1 MAICYHR
8 KQAWITEK
16 GLKFRPFLGAKRVTV
31 PCGKCLACRAN
42 NASQWATRV
51 MHEAEYVKSACFV
64 TLTYSPEFVPSDYSL
79 RKSDLQKFLKRL
91 RISLERKHLGHIR
104 AFLACGEYGEK
115 RGRPHYHVLLLGWSP
130 NDLVFHHI
138 SYSGEPVY
146 TSKFLESI
154 WRRGFC
160 PVGTL
165 TGRSAAYVARYSKKL
180 LNNAGNRLKPFVVS
194 SRRIPLVG
202 VEGFGAI
209 GAQWLVDNHKA
220 LRLGYVHHPEHP
232 DVKVRIPEY
241 YFDLLNKW
249 WPDEYESIKHLRL
262 DFVMDSFCGLEL
274 VEDDITHEPSVLLH
288 AEEPDSIAQLRK
300 FVSVS
305 DPSVPLFDLLKLAK
319 AKVLNLSRTQDE
331 ALTKLER
338 GLE

>member
-8 KQAWITEK
+8 KLAWLTSK
-16 GLKFRPFLGAKRVTV
+16 GLSFKPVLGAKRLTV

-51 MHEAEYVKSACFV
+51 MHEAEYVDTACFI
-64 TLTYSPEFVPSDYSL
+64 TLTYSPDYVPSDYSL

-91 RISLERKHLGHIR
+91 RITLDRQKLGHIR
-104 AFLACGEYGEK
+104 AYLACGEYGSK

-130 NDLVFHHI
+130 HDLQFYST
-138 SYSGEPVY
+138 SYSGEPIY

-154 WRRGFC
+154 WRFGFC

-180 LNNAGNRLKPFVVS
+180 LNNAGNRLKPFVES

-202 VEGFGAI
+202 VNGSGAI
-209 GAQWLVDNHKA
+209 GSQWVVDNHKV

-241 YFDLLNKW
+241 YFDLLKKW
-249 WPDEYESIKHLRL
+249 WPDEYEAIKDLRL
-262 DFVMDSFCGLEL
+262 DFVMESFGGLDI
-274 VEDDITHEPSVLLH
+274 VEDDVTHKPSILFHV
-288 AEEPDSIAQLRK
+288 EQSDSIDQLRK

-305 DPSVPLFDLLKLAK
+305 DPSVPLEDLLNMAK
-319 AKVLNLSRTQDE
+319 QKVQSLSRAQDD
-331 ALTKLER
+331 ALSKLER